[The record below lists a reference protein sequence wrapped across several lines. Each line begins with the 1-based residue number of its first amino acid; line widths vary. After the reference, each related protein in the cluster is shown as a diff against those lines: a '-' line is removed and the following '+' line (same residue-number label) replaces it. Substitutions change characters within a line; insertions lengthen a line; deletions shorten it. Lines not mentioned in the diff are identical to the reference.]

1 MKPKELLVAALAGA
15 ATLAA
20 TPALSQTAEQW
31 RYQATL
37 YAYLPSI
44 GGSTTFPEPAGGSS
58 VTIDSDKIV
67 DSLKFAFMGSLEANN
82 GRWGM
87 LTDIMYMELGASK
100 SGFRDFS
107 IGGSPLP
114 AGAEGN
120 VNYDLKGWAWTLA
133 GTWRAYAAPAATMD
147 VLAGARMFN
156 VEQKLAWEV
165 TGNVGTISQP
175 SRRNDSSTKLTN
187 WDAIIGLKGRL
198 ALGESRSWFLPY
210 YADVGAGESKLTWQA
225 MGGLGYSFG
234 WGDVIGAWRYL
245 DYEMKSGSRIESM
258 NFNGPVVAVAFHW

>member
-1 MKPKELLVAALAGA
+1 MNRKELLAAALAGA
-15 ATLAA
+15 MTLVA
-20 TPALSQTAEQW
+20 TPALSQTAGPW

-37 YAYLPSI
+37 YGYLPSI
-44 GGSTTFPEPAGGSS
+44 GGSTSFPEPAGGS
-58 VTIDSDKIV
+58 VTVDADKIV

-87 LTDIMYMELGASK
+87 LTDIIYMDLGTTR

-120 VNYDLKGWAWTLA
+120 LNYDLKGWAWTLA
-133 GTWRAYAAPAATMD
+133 GTWRAYATPSSTLD
-147 VLAGARMFN
+147 VLAGARMFDI
-156 VEQKLAWEV
+156 EQKLAWEV
-165 TGNVGTISQP
+165 TGNVGSISQP
-175 SRRNDSSTKLTN
+175 SRRGDASTSLTN
-187 WDAIIGLKGRL
+187 WDAIIGVKGRL
-198 ALGESRSWFLPY
+198 ALGDSRTWFVPY
-210 YADVGAGESKLTWQA
+210 YLDVGTGDSDLTWQA

-245 DYEMKSGSRIESM
+245 DYDMKSDSRIQDM
-258 NFNGPVVAVAFHW
+258 TFNGPAIAVAFRW